1 MFIGFK
7 NTAGLTFCDYN
18 LLSLFLV
25 PRDIV
30 IAADSS
36 QGVNWAAVIA
46 FLKQIV
52 AAFRPSPEGTRFA
65 FVTYA
70 DRSNVAF
77 AFPQATP
84 TKSQYNVQVV
94 QQFFDAAQ
102 RSPGTGR
109 NINMALQD
117 VLKVFT
123 EKIHASRPNARKV
136 W

>member
-1 MFIGFK
+1 MI
-7 NTAGLTFCDYN
+7 TTCW
-18 LLSLFLV
+18 SLFLV